1 MAEDGSKKKAP
12 KPPRNRRDVN
22 LEIQARL
29 SGMNKNLLADGKP
42 KPRKISSASKSVK
55 RPTSGSLESTSKAV
69 ERRRASTSAK
79 KMTPPKGQFSG
90 RLEPTQRSSIMKT
103 PEPKEPGKSLPE
115 QSKTATGGAKIED
128 DKTQLVNGGSDLSST
143 LSNRQTD
150 VPDTKAKKMELAT
163 KKVEKKARTP
173 KHYTDRQ
180 LKIKVAKLHKKTQM
194 LRVEDPAVDKL
205 INEAKESLAAIE
217 LLNKHYTEVQQ
228 ESKTRTQQLLD
239 DFEKL
244 KTKRA
249 QRSRELD
256 SRIAQQ
262 VRAEIDIRRELEE
275 MLKDSNFRSLPK
287 GHSSRQRRREPDEQQ
302 SYFGSIWRSIFGS

>member
-29 SGMNKNLLADGKP
+29 SGMNKNLLADGKA
-42 KPRKISSASKSVK
+42 KPRKISSASKSTK
-55 RPTSGSLESTSKAV
+55 RPTSGSLEKVV
-69 ERRRASTSAK
+69 ERKRASTSAK

-103 PEPKEPGKSLPE
+103 PEPKGPGKSLPE
-115 QSKTATGGAKIED
+115 ESKATTGGVKIED

-150 VPDTKAKKMELAT
+150 VPDAKANKMELAT

-180 LKIKVAKLHKKTQM
+180 LKIK
-194 LRVEDPAVDKL
+194 
-205 INEAKESLAAIE
+205 
-217 LLNKHYTEVQQ
+217 
-228 ESKTRTQQLLD
+228 
-239 DFEKL
+239 
-244 KTKRA
+244 
-249 QRSRELD
+249 RSRELD
-256 SRIAQQ
+256 ARIAQQ

-275 MLKDSNFRSLPK
+275 MLKDSNFRSLNPGGVLK
-287 GHSSRQRRREPDEQQ
+287 AYVAQTMASGCQPMYNSVLSS
-302 SYFGSIWRSIFGS
+302 F

>member
-42 KPRKISSASKSVK
+42 KPRKISSASKSIK
-55 RPTSGSLESTSKAV
+55 RPTSGSLEKVV
-69 ERRRASTSAK
+69 ERKRASTSAK

-103 PEPKEPGKSLPE
+103 PEPKVPGKIPE
-115 QSKTATGGAKIED
+115 ESKAATGGTKIED

-150 VPDTKAKKMELAT
+150 APDTKAKKMELAT

-256 SRIAQQ
+256 ARIAQQ

-287 GHSSRQRRREPDEQQ
+287 GHSRRDHRKAPDEQQ
-302 SYFGSIWRSIFGS
+302 SYFGSIWRSI